1 MKKPPLTAWH
11 NPEITSDMV
20 KGARCE
26 LEGWKKL
33 EESDHFPALEGLL
46 KIVPSNLKKLGDVG
60 FGAGEISRVFPD
72 YEYTGFDLP
81 HVIEN
86 VAMEVNPTGN
96 YEKIDINQVD
106 FDIFSGYDIILCNSF
121 ISELPNGED
130 ILNSLFSVKPKYI
143 LLHRQEIA
151 DDTTRSENYK
161 TYGNLMTPKCI
172 LSNQFF
178 NEAIS
183 LSNFSPLQAFS
194 IAPSLFSILF
204 KRND

>member
-1 MKKPPLTAWH
+1 MKKYSPTAWH
-11 NPEITSDMV
+11 NPGITSDMV

-46 KIVPSNLKKLGDVG
+46 KTIPPNLKKLADLGC
-60 FGAGEISRVFPD
+60 GAGEFSRVFPD

-86 VAMEVNPTGN
+86 VAMEVNPMGN
-96 YEKIDINQVD
+96 YKKIDINQVD

-143 LLHRQEIA
+143 LLHRQEIT
-151 DDTTRSENYK
+151 DDTMRSENYK
-161 TYGNLMTPKCI
+161 TYGDLMTPKRI

-178 NEAIS
+178 NEAIP
-183 LSNFSPLQAFS
+183 LYNFSPVRAFG

>member
-1 MKKPPLTAWH
+1 MEKNLLTAWH

-33 EESDHFPALEGLL
+33 EEAEHFPALEALL
-46 KIVPSNLKKLGDVG
+46 KIVPSNLKKLGDIG
-60 FGAGEISRVFPD
+60 CGAGEFFRVFPD

-86 VAMEVNPTGN
+86 VAMEVNPTAN

-106 FDIFSGYDIILCNSF
+106 FGIFSNYDIILCNSF
-121 ISELPNGED
+121 ISELPNGDD
-130 ILNSLFSVKPKYI
+130 ILNLLFIARPKYI
-143 LLHRQEIA
+143 LLHRQEIT
-151 DDTTRSENYK
+151 DDTIHCENYK
-161 TYGNLMTPKCI
+161 TYGNLTTPKCV

-178 NEAIS
+178 NKAIS
-183 LSNFSPLQAFS
+183 LYGFSPVQAFS
-194 IAPSLFSILF
+194 ITPALFSILF